1 MPGSKNNICCREM
14 MYLSYV
20 CNLRSQKRRNF
31 SMQQTIHKNY
41 KIAAY
46 LIFSA
51 SAVTLINHFLHYADN
66 IATGTLALETTLLI
80 AILGYFAT
88 LGKDW
93 LKWVLTFI
101 TVISV
106 FALQPILKEFDTY
119 PVYGILSVIA
129 CVLQIIAMPFL
140 FLAPK
145 ER

>member
-1 MPGSKNNICCREM
+1 
-14 MYLSYV
+14 
-20 CNLRSQKRRNF
+20 
-31 SMQQTIHKNY
+31 MQHPIHRNY

-46 LIFSA
+46 LIFTA
-51 SAVTLINHFLHYADN
+51 SAVTLINHVLHHAKH
-66 IATGTLALETTLLI
+66 IATGNLALETTLLI
-80 AILGYFAT
+80 AILGYFAI

-106 FALQPILKEFDTY
+106 FALQPILKDFDVY

-129 CVLQIIAMPFL
+129 CALQIIAMPFL

-145 ER
+145 EH

>member
-1 MPGSKNNICCREM
+1 MFKFYKRVHLLPSELSIN
-14 MYLSYV
+14 MYQV
-20 CNLRSQKRRNF
+20 
-31 SMQQTIHKNY
+31 HKNY

-46 LIFSA
+46 LIFAA
-51 SAVTLINHFLHYADN
+51 SAVTLANHFLHYADN
-66 IATGTLALETTLLI
+66 ITTGTLALETTLLI
-80 AILGYFAT
+80 AILVYFAT

-129 CVLQIIAMPFL
+129 CALQIIAMPFL

-145 ER
+145 IVK